1 MNITRCCFP
10 GHQGGAGGRH
20 HDCGGHGGAGQGGD
34 PHGGLRQVAQVGRRQ
49 GEGDHSAGAWSELH
63 TRLCSDGFVTVEQ
76 APDSQFDSVHPGHLV
91 TAPPELSGTRWENC
105 PWP

>member
-1 MNITRCCFP
+1 MIIIYNIRCLL

-49 GEGDHSAGAWSELH
+49 GEGVVIVLVHGQSFTLG
-63 TRLCSDGFVTVEQ
+63 CVPM
-76 APDSQFDSVHPGHLV
+76 AP
-91 TAPPELSGTRWENC
+91 
-105 PWP
+105 